1 MDQSEIMAR
10 MIDWPVASQSEGG
23 WYGALSAYA
32 DCLAAVQSAL
42 SEAEMTRFLAVGA
55 LIYRNC
61 CEEEAK
67 ERWTP
72 EAMAAFHRKRPAGA

>member
-1 MDQSEIMAR
+1 MDQSEMMAR
-10 MIDWPVASQSEGG
+10 MIDWPAAPDSEDG

-42 SEAEMTRFLAVGA
+42 SEAEMARFLAVGA

-61 CEEEAK
+61 CREEAR

-72 EAMAAFHRKRPAGA
+72 EAMAAFHRKRHAGT